1 MKRLLINAT
10 QAEELRV
17 ALVDGQ
23 RLYDLDIETPAL
35 EQKKANIY
43 AGKVTRVEPS
53 LEAAFVE
60 YGADRHGFLPFKEIS
75 RSFFDPKGVKE
86 GSRPGI
92 RDVIREGQ
100 ELLVQVEKEERG
112 NKGAALTTFI
122 SLAGRYLVLMP
133 NNPRAGGVSRR
144 IEGDDRQEI
153 RQIMNSLD
161 IPEGMGLIVRT
172 AGVGRS
178 QEELQWDLDYLLQLW
193 DAIAKATEESK
204 APLLIYQESDV
215 IIRALRDYLRPDIG
229 EVLIDST
236 ETYEKAQDFV
246 QQVMP
251 HNRQRLKLY
260 QDTTPLF
267 SRFQIET
274 QIETAFE
281 REVRL
286 PSGGAI
292 VVDHT
297 EALVSIDINSARATK
312 GADIEETA
320 LNTNLEAADE
330 IARQLRLRDVGGL
343 IVIDFIDMGSSRNQ
357 RDVEN
362 RLRDALKVDRA
373 RVQLG
378 RISRFG
384 LLEMSRQRLRP
395 SLGEASQV
403 VCPRCSGRGGIRN
416 VQSLGLA
423 VLRIVEEEA
432 MKDRTGRV
440 VAELP
445 VKVATFLLNEK
456 RGAVNSIESR
466 HGVSVFLLANEG
478 LETPHFTV
486 QRQRADE
493 LEGAGVDALPVP
505 SYQMTSEISD
515 DADTVVETKRQTAE
529 EPAVK
534 RVRPATPVPERAAA
548 TQESELP
555 QPVLLKSLW
564 TVLRDALAGKPA
576 KVAEPE
582 PEVAEAPEPPRRGS
596 SRRTPPSDADRRRSR
611 RNPRR
616 SSTASGNGGES
627 EDGAG
632 RDTAGRTQRSRSKR
646 PAVSDDPVKRS
657 DTSDEVQTQPPAEAP
672 PAESAATEG
681 KPSRRRGRRGGR
693 RRRKGGSEG
702 ETAGPVLDQDAKADA
717 GTTASV
723 AADTAHRST
732 PSQSMDQGEP
742 KGDDPSNQASTA
754 TAKSGGESAS
764 GNAPSGDGESA
775 PPSGEAGSGAP
786 ATPRRRVRRPRRR
799 GGERNG
805 SNSDTG
811 TMAALASREPS
822 STPEHESSATKAS
835 GISSGSEHD
844 PSPKQSG
851 PPANEGGKHAS
862 ANTPQRESTDAVIQT
877 RSGSGATQTTIVPPQ
892 PPVETTAS
900 TAASQAGSGE
910 TVNMNRKEQS
920 VPVGS
925 NMDSSQDTAAAKETP
940 DRDG

>member
-75 RSFFDPKGVKE
+75 RSYFDPKGVKE
-86 GSRPGI
+86 GARPGI
-92 RDVIREGQ
+92 KDVIREGQ

-251 HNRQRLKLY
+251 HNRHRLKLY

-297 EALVSIDINSARATK
+297 EALVSIDINSARATR

-343 IVIDFIDMGSSRNQ
+343 IVIDFIDMGSGRNQ
-357 RDVEN
+357 REVEN

-423 VLRIVEEEA
+423 VLRIIEEEA

-493 LEGAGVDALPVP
+493 LEAAAGDDLPLP
-505 SYQMTSEISD
+505 SYHMTSEITD

-534 RVRPATPVPERAAA
+534 RVRPATPVPERVVAVPE
-548 TQESELP
+548 TEP
-555 QPVLLKSLW
+555 TPPVLIKSLW

-576 KVAEPE
+576 TVATPE
-582 PEVAEAPEPPRRGS
+582 PEGTESPEAPQREPQ
-596 SRRTPPSDADRRRSR
+596 RRTPASDADGRRPR

-616 SSTASGNGGES
+616 SSAAGSSEEGRGRGRGGSG
-627 EDGAG
+627 
-632 RDTAGRTQRSRSKR
+632 GRTQRSRNKQ
-646 PAVSDDPVKRS
+646 PAGSDDRGNSPDAS
-657 DTSDEVQTQPPAEAP
+657 TEVQTQPAAETP
-672 PAESAATEG
+672 LAEGSAAEG
-681 KPSRRRGRRGGR
+681 GSSRRRGRRGGR
-693 RRRKGGSEG
+693 RRRKSSNESEATGSVQEQAANTDTSPVAGDSDDHGAPSQSIDTDKPRKDDVPNRANAEAPASSGESGNGSAPIAKAESPAPTG
-702 ETAGPVLDQDAKADA
+702 ETAS
-717 GTTASV
+717 GTKT
-723 AADTAHRST
+723 
-732 PSQSMDQGEP
+732 
-742 KGDDPSNQASTA
+742 
-754 TAKSGGESAS
+754 
-764 GNAPSGDGESA
+764 
-775 PPSGEAGSGAP
+775 
-786 ATPRRRVRRPRRR
+786 TPRRRARRPRRR
-799 GGERNG
+799 AAER
-805 SNSDTG
+805 SSPSTDTEAKAASTSDQ
-811 TMAALASREPS
+811 A
-822 STPEHESSATKAS
+822 SSAPVPRPDATDPGRGAS
-835 GISSGSEHD
+835 DGEGK
-844 PSPKQSG
+844 PSTRPSA
-851 PPANEGGKHAS
+851 PAENADGDHAA
-862 ANTPQRESTDAVIQT
+862 ANSRPRQGTDAVIDT
-877 RSGSGATQTTIVPPQ
+877 ASGADQTSIPAPA
-892 PPVETTAS
+892 PSVETAVSIGAS
-900 TAASQAGSGE
+900 EPDSGKHVPKQEQPVPMGANPAGSDAVAKKAPDQE
-910 TVNMNRKEQS
+910 T
-920 VPVGS
+920 
-925 NMDSSQDTAAAKETP
+925 
-940 DRDG
+940 